1 MLTPSPAI
9 IHLLSVFA
17 VGLTAPARAK
27 LQLLVTGALLAPGRR
42 TVCAALAAC
51 GGQASVAFGK
61 YHRFFNRDRWSP
73 LRLSRLLA
81 ALPATTFVPAPAPL
95 VVLVDTTLERRRGRR
110 IVYQSWFRDPVRS
123 QGPRLVHVLGI
134 RWLCACLLVPVPWS
148 QRPWA
153 LPFWVVPVLAE
164 KCCQRLGKPFRG
176 CVAWTVWLVTWLRR
190 WFPNREIILV
200 GDGGFAAVELFRH
213 CQQPAQPVTLVVRL
227 RLDSALYAFPDPPR
241 PGRGGCPAK
250 KGARQAKLSERL
262 TDPTLGWQRVRLS
275 WYGEGARTVEVATGV
290 SLWHRPGL
298 DPAPVRWLLVRPGR
312 GDQQPFTPVALGC
325 SDQRRTAAQIL
336 AWFVSRWNIE
346 VTFAEIRAHLGFETQ
361 RHWSRRAIGRLAPCL
376 FGLFSLV
383 VVLAKRL
390 HPDQL
395 PCSQSRWYAKREATF
410 SDALAAVRRHLWGLG
425 EYPMSAD
432 APDSC
437 IIPRAVLAGL
447 QHVACYSR

>member
-9 IHLLSVFA
+9 IHLLRVFA
-17 VGLTAPARAK
+17 GAFTGPARAK
-27 LQLLVTGALLAPGRR
+27 LPLLVTGALLAPGRR

-51 GGQASVAFGK
+51 GGQASAAFGK

-73 LRLSRLLA
+73 RRLSGLLA
-81 ALPATTFVPAPAPL
+81 ALLATTFVPAPAPL
-95 VVLVDTTLERRRGRR
+95 VVLVDSTLERRRGRR

-123 QGPRLVHVLGI
+123 QGPRMVHVLGI

-190 WFPNREIILV
+190 WFPQREIVLV
-200 GDGGFAAVELFRH
+200 GDGGFAAVELLRH
-213 CQQPAQPVTLVVRL
+213 CQQPGQPVTLVVRL

-241 PGRGGCPAK
+241 PGRGGRPAQ

-262 TDPTLGWQRVRLS
+262 TDRTLGWQRVRLG

-290 SLWHRPGL
+290 SLWHRSGL
-298 DPAPVRWLLVRPGR
+298 APAPVRWVLVRPCR
-312 GDQQPFTPVALGC
+312 GDKQPFAPVALGC

-390 HPDQL
+390 HPERL
-395 PCSQSRWYAKREATF
+395 PCPPSRWYAKREATF
-410 SDALAAVRRHLWGLG
+410 SDALAAVRRHLWGLE
-425 EYPMSAD
+425 EYRMSPDAAD
-432 APDSC
+432 LC
-437 IIPRAVLAGL
+437 FIPRAVLAGL